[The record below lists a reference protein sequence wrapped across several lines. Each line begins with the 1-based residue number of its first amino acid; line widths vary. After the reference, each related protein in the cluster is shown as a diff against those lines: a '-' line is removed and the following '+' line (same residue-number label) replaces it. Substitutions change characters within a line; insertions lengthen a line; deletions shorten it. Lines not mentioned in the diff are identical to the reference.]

1 MATHGVSSPYAGEGC
16 GAGVGWVRQRW
27 ARGVGAGEK
36 WCMSGCRRGAWARG
50 RGWRVWVG
58 MGAGRGRGPW
68 ARGVGAGRGRGAWVY
83 WGVGAGRGRGTWAR
97 GVGAGID
104 VEEDEA
110 LVLELLCWPLM
121 MDWASLVLG
130 GHWLVVGVGASRSG
144 PGRAQ
149 LRRAPSQSQAASA
162 TAQNEGSC
170 CTTLQSVFVYTGAST
185 QPEGQCACI
194 PLGAHAWPGAARE
207 STPVSTPSATQP
219 HRSFAAPHLTHS
231 SLTSCAC
238 C

>member
-1 MATHGVSSPYAGEGC
+1 MTTHGVSRPYAGEGC

-149 LRRAPSQSQAASA
+149 LRRAPSQSQLHLPQHRTRAAVARPCRVCLCTRVRAPSQKGSA
-162 TAQNEGSC
+162 RVFRWVPMHGQGLRVRAHPS
-170 CTTLQSVFVYTGAST
+170 TL
-185 QPEGQCACI
+185 P
-194 PLGAHAWPGAARE
+194 
-207 STPVSTPSATQP
+207 QP
-219 HRSFAAPHLTHS
+219 HRSLTAAHHTRS
-231 SLTSCAC
+231 TLTSCAC
-238 C
+238 R

>member
-1 MATHGVSSPYAGEGC
+1 MTTHGVSRPYAGEGC

-58 MGAGRGRGPW
+58 M
-68 ARGVGAGRGRGAWVY
+68 GAGRGRGAWVY

-130 GHWLVVGVGASRSG
+130 GHCGWLWGLV
-144 PGRAQ
+144 
-149 LRRAPSQSQAASA
+149 
-162 TAQNEGSC
+162 
-170 CTTLQSVFVYTGAST
+170 
-185 QPEGQCACI
+185 
-194 PLGAHAWPGAARE
+194 HPGAAQAGR
-207 STPVSTPSATQP
+207 SCDAP
-219 HRSFAAPHLTHS
+219 HRKASCICHS
-231 SLTSCAC
+231 TERGQLLHDPAECVCVHGCEHPARRAVRVYSAGCPCMARGCA
-238 C
+238 